1 MKPHFKVDFK
11 LVLVVLLVVG
21 IVAAVNGALS
31 SWRAEK
37 ALHACI
43 LTTRLVELY
52 VKTTRGNWPT
62 SWDDLQS
69 RVPSAESDGIFQ
81 WPNDRPDMERFVE
94 IDFHA
99 DPRKLSRKSPEEFDA
114 IKPIGDCYSSYGRHF
129 SFVIEELRKHHMQP
143 AE

>member
-11 LVLVVLLVVG
+11 LVLLVLLVVG
-21 IVAAVNGALS
+21 IVAAINGALS
-31 SWRAEK
+31 SVRAEK

-52 VKTTRGNWPT
+52 VKTTHGNWPS

-69 RVPSAESDGIFQ
+69 RVPSAEHDGIFQ
-81 WPNDRPDMERFVE
+81 WPKDRLDIERFVD

-99 DPRKLSRKSPEEFDA
+99 NPKTLSQKSPEEFDA
-114 IKPIGDCYSSYGRHF
+114 IKPIGECYSSYGRHF
-129 SFVIEELRKHHMQP
+129 SFVIEELRKHHTQS